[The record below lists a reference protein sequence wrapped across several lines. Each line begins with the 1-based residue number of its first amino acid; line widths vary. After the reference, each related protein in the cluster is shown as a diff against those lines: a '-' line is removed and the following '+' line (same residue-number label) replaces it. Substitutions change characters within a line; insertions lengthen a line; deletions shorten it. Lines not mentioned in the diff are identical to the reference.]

1 MKKNFIKKAATALLL
16 VSTLA
21 LSACGKKSAGPVKI
35 GVPDDG
41 TNQSRAIKLLETAGL
56 IEVDPAAGYT
66 PELKDVTK
74 YIYNMFL
81 QQPIRLHLHSG
92 ITVQAQSTVLM
103 QFLTDLFLPR
113 MRS

>member
-1 MKKNFIKKAATALLL
+1 MKKNFIKKAATAMLL

-21 LSACGKKSAGPVKI
+21 LSACGKKAAGSVKI

-74 YIYNMFL
+74 YIYNIEIVPTTANTL
-81 QQPIRLHLHSG
+81 
-92 ITVQAQSTVLM
+92 TSTLGDYGAS
-103 QFLTDLFLPR
+103 TINGT
-113 MRS
+113 

>member
-21 LSACGKKSAGPVKI
+21 LSACGKKAAGPVKI

-74 YIYNMFL
+74 SRLFL

-92 ITVQAQSTVLM
+92 IMVQAQLMVLM

-113 MRS
+113 MHS